1 MNRENVSVA
10 RNKKREVRTCES
22 AANTR
27 HVLNLFI
34 YTKRERERG
43 KQTKKRQV
51 QFLLGNSFNGIEK
64 STADD

>member
-1 MNRENVSVA
+1 MNRENVSDA

-22 AANTR
+22 TAKAQ

-34 YTKRERERG
+34 YRERR

-51 QFLLGNSFNGIEK
+51 QFLLGDSFNSIDK
-64 STADD
+64 SMADD

>member
-34 YTKRERERG
+34 YTARERG

-51 QFLLGNSFNGIEK
+51 QFLLEDSFNSIDK
-64 STADD
+64 SMADD